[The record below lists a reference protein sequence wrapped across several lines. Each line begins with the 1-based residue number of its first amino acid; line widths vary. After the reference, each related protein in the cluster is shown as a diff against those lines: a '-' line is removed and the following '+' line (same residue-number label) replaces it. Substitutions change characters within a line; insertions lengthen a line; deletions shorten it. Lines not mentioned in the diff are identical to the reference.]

1 MTRRFALYL
10 VASVALVIGFAS
22 LLEAHPGHEQKVM
35 GTVTMTA
42 ADHIMLKTPE
52 GKDTTVQ
59 INADTKYTRAKKA
72 MKAADVKV
80 GMRIVISADTD
91 EDDDKLIAKVIE
103 LGPAP
108 ATK

>member
-1 MTRRFALYL
+1 MTRRRALYL

>member
-1 MTRRFALYL
+1 MIRRSALTLL
-10 VASVALVIGFAS
+10 VVLAVILGAASAPQ
-22 LLEAHPGHEQKVM
+22 AHPGHEQKVM

-72 MKAADVKV
+72 MKAADLKV
-80 GMRIVISADTD
+80 GMRIIISAVTD
-91 EDDDKLIAKVIE
+91 DDDDKWIAKVIE